1 MMTTATK
8 LCALCVAAAL
18 RVVLLA
24 VLLLCACGG
33 TTALRVVLSV
43 VVLVLMLLLLLLL
56 CACGGCRGERHHRHR
71 VLADGQCRTAGDTLA
86 MTLTLQSALSTL
98 HVIEDVC
105 SRRGQ
110 SILNS
115 QAGSGFNPQAT
126 LPKTMLLV

>member
-71 VLADGQCRTAGDTLA
+71 VLADGQCRTAGDTL
-86 MTLTLQSALSTL
+86 TLSHDSAVCTRALCTL

-105 SRRGQ
+105 AQEGT
-110 SILNS
+110 ILNS

-126 LPKTMLLV
+126 LKPC